1 MFGMIPVAA
10 AVIPAVVLLIKVY
23 KADRLEREPVG
34 LIVSL
39 VIMGIISTTVAGFL
53 ESVGIS
59 VLGRFFTE
67 GSLIYNAVLYFG
79 IVAFAEEGAKYVL
92 LKKRTW
98 NSQHFNCSFD
108 GVVYSVSVSLGF
120 ALWENIGYVMQYGF
134 STAVVRAFT
143 AVPGH
148 ACFGVFMGVWYGAAK
163 LWNNRGEMLKS
174 NYCRKKA
181 LLIPAIMHGA
191 YDFLTTLKGSHGS
204 FIWLGFVVILF
215 ILAYN
220 RVRISSKN
228 DEYINYNKFESFFT
242 N

>member
-1 MFGMIPVAA
+1 MFNLIPVAA
-10 AVIPAVVLLIKVY
+10 AVIPAVFLLIKVY
-23 KADRLEREPVG
+23 KADRLEREPTG

-39 VIMGIISTTVAGFL
+39 VILGILSTTIAGFIEQAGTAFL
-53 ESVGIS
+53 KLFFEENSV
-59 VLGRFFTE
+59 
-67 GSLIYNAVLYFG
+67 IYNIILYFV

-98 NSQHFNCSFD
+98 NSPHFNCSFD
-108 GVVYSVSVSLGF
+108 AVVYSVSVSLGF
-120 ALWENIGYVMQYGF
+120 ALWENIGYVKMFGF
-134 STAVVRAFT
+134 STALVRAVT

-163 LWNNRGEMLKS
+163 LWNNRGEKLKS

-191 YDFLTTLKGSHGS
+191 YDFLTTLKGSLGS
-204 FIWLGFVVILF
+204 FIWLGFVIILF